1 MVKHAPAA
9 GRLASDRD
17 IIGVSAKCCNIF
29 IYPFKSRPLIEQS
42 EICGC
47 IRRFLRYLGMKEE
60 YGMALFFS
68 GRGMLLGE
76 CALQKGSYVF
86 SNEFCDIILETGSR
100 LGASSFIIAHNHV
113 LSRPIP
119 SVADTMTTGRIEEF
133 FSKRELIFADHFI
146 VAGSDYTTM
155 KTKGYWTKRYDGKT
169 LEIE

>member
-1 MVKHAPAA
+1 MT
-9 GRLASDRD
+9 D
-17 IIGVSAKCCNIF
+17 INKN
-29 IYPFKSRPLIEQS
+29 
-42 EICGC
+42 
-47 IRRFLRYLGMKEE
+47 RRFPVGTGYDVPLVVSVRAVLSDMEATPFLSREKTGAYLVLRYLGMKEE

-86 SNEFCDIILETGSR
+86 SNEFCDIILETGSC

-119 SVADTMTTGRIEEF
+119 SAADTMTTGRIEEF